1 MIAVWTV
8 TFPMYQ
14 VTEGLLKSDCG
25 PQMSNFVD
33 PTTRKLLESKD
44 SISLTPISEKATPP
58 HQQNNNK

>member
-1 MIAVWTV
+1 
-8 TFPMYQ
+8 MYQ

-25 PQMSNFVD
+25 PQMFNFVD

>member
-1 MIAVWTV
+1 
-8 TFPMYQ
+8 MYQ